1 MSTLSQT
8 KALNFRPGIH
18 RESTQYA
25 EEGSWYDGNRVRF
38 RDKRPENIRGY
49 ETKTSGSLLGTGRD
63 LLTWQDNITQKQM
76 AIGTEKALYI
86 YNNGGVFN
94 ITPVRASVSLT
105 NAFGTQTD
113 SVRVCVSDTAHGLA
127 SGDFAVF
134 TSSSVATDFSFNSMF
149 EVSVIGTNSY
159 AFDASTSAAS
169 NQSAAGHATA
179 HYLIRSGAS
188 VGITGTG
195 YGASDYNAETFTS
208 VVLNNLINVNSG
220 SPAVS
225 INSTAHGLEE
235 DDFVYFTTAT
245 TVGNNIVLTS
255 SAFGGPI
262 FQVASISNANNFTV
276 NSLVNAAATSAT
288 AGVSVVAQFLVS
300 VSSSADYRTWNSPA
314 ASSGIEFEAA
324 NWTLDNFGEI
334 LLANRRGGG
343 LFQWFPTSGGSVRAN
358 AVTNAPVSS
367 NTFVVSPND
376 RHVICFGCSNV
387 AGTKEPLLV
396 RWSDQN
402 NYNNWTPA
410 ISSTAGENTLA
421 GGTRIMQGI
430 RSRNQI
436 AILTDEVMYG
446 MRFTG
451 PPFIFSFTEL
461 GTGCGG
467 VSQHGG
473 TDMNGIPVWMG
484 RDNFF
489 VLDGNSVRRLDCT
502 VRRYV
507 YDDINTSE
515 LGKIFCGI
523 NSEFKEVTWL
533 YPSANSTECNRY
545 VSWSMEENYWVYG
558 EAIWTTWND
567 SSTFDNVI
575 TTGTSVGTTRIYD
588 NEPPGIFTAKGLKLD
603 SFIESADFGIG
614 DGNEMLFVDRLIP
627 DMTVNNGQVSFTIQ
641 TKEFPNGQLRTKGPF
656 DITQSTETVRF
667 RSRGRQARI
676 KLENNATG
684 TEWRYGELRLDIQD
698 DGLR

>member
-1 MSTLSQT
+1 
-8 KALNFRPGIH
+8 
-18 RESTQYA
+18 
-25 EEGSWYDGNRVRF
+25 
-38 RDKRPENIRGY
+38 
-49 ETKTSGSLLGTGRD
+49 
-63 LLTWQDNITQKQM
+63 M
-76 AIGTEKALYI
+76 AIGTEKALYA
-86 YNNGGVFN
+86 YNNNVTYN
-94 ITPVRASVSLT
+94 ITPVRVSVNLT
-105 NAFGTQTD
+105 NAFGTQ
-113 SVRVCVSDTAHGLA
+113 SGNVRVCVSDTAHGLT
-127 SGDFAVF
+127 SGDYAVF
-134 TSSSVATDFSFNSMF
+134 TSSSVATDFSFDNMF
-149 EVSVIGTNSY
+149 SVSVISTNIY
-159 AFDASTSAAS
+159 AFDASSAAPE

-179 HYLIRSGAS
+179 RYLIRSGAS

-195 YGASDYNAETFTS
+195 YGASDYNAETLTS
-208 VVLNNLINVNSG
+208 VVLTSVINVVAATV
-220 SPAVS
+220 AVS
-225 INSTAHGLEE
+225 INSTGHGLEIN
-235 DDFVYFTTAT
+235 DFVYFTTAT
-245 TVGNNIVLTS
+245 TVGGNILLTDS
-255 SAFGGPI
+255 TFGGPI
-262 FQVASISNANNFTV
+262 FQVVSTEDANNFTI
-276 NSLVNAAATSAT
+276 NSLVNAAATSTGAGLAT
-288 AGVSVVAQFLVS
+288 AQFLVS

-334 LLANRRGGG
+334 LLANRRGQG
-343 LFQWFPTSGGSVRAN
+343 LYQWFPTSGGEVRAY
-358 AVTNAPVSS
+358 AVTNAPVSINS
-367 NTFVVSPND
+367 FVVSPND
-376 RHVICFGCSNV
+376 RHVVCFGCSNV

-402 NYNNWTPA
+402 NYTNWTPS
-410 ISSTAGENTLA
+410 ISSTSGENNLT
-421 GGTRIMQGI
+421 GGTAIVQGI

-436 AILTDEVMYG
+436 AILTDEVVLYG

-473 TDMNGIPVWMG
+473 IDMDGVPVWMG

-489 VLDGNSVRRLDCT
+489 VLDGNRVRRLDCT
-502 VRRYV
+502 VRRYI
-507 YDDINTSE
+507 YDDINTTE

-588 NEPPGIFTAKGLKLD
+588 NEPPGVFTAKGLKLD

-627 DMTVNNGQVSFTIQ
+627 DMTINNGQVSFTIQ

-656 DITQSTETVRF
+656 NITQNTETVRF